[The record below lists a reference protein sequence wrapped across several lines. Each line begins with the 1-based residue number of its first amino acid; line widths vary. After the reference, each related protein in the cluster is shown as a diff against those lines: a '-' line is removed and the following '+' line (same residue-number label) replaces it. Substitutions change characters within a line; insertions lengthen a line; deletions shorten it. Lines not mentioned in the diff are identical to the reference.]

1 MALAKKNTKMVA
13 KSRLRNGNPKKKE
26 IGSVYLCNNMQ
37 GTSSVVVR
45 LKRTLNKLKINNNY
59 YNTWQTVNK
68 RCRMSMSK
76 VMQVV
81 SDIILLL
88 FITIIILILY
98 FFATRTV
105 VQKCWCGL
113 SLVISLVISCICVFV
128 ISYFL
133 DVRERK

>member
-88 FITIIILILY
+88 FIIITLILY

-113 SLVISLVISCICVFV
+113 SLVISCICVFV